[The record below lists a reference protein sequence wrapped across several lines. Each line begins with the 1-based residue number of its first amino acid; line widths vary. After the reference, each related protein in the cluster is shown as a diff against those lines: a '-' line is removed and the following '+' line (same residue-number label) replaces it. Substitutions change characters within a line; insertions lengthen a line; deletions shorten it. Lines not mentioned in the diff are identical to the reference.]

1 MQSAKIT
8 LPCVFLI
15 GFQAEPEAMVY
26 SDPWGDTPDVS
37 GTCIDIESVEVSNGG
52 EKRYL
57 TIRVGDNAPF
67 STDSRTR
74 YKAAFDTGHGGES
87 GTFPCRLDV
96 TADPSLSSFSLE
108 TCIFLPEESIDES
121 GAWSYIPHPEL
132 P

>member
-1 MQSAKIT
+1 MQSDKIT

-15 GFQAEPEAMVY
+15 GFQVEPEAMVY
-26 SDPWGDTPDVS
+26 SDPWGGTSDVS
-37 GTCIDIESVEVSNGG
+37 GTCMDIESVEVRNGG

-57 TIRVGDNAPF
+57 TIRVGDTAPL
-67 STDSRTR
+67 STDSHAR
-74 YKAAFDTGHGGES
+74 YMAAFDTVYGGES

-108 TCIFLPEESIDES
+108 MCIFLPEESIDES
-121 GAWSYIPHPEL
+121 GAWSYIPHLAL